1 MDNLNIPTHVAI
13 VLDGNGRWAKKKHM
27 PRTYGHKN
35 GAENVVDICLYAKE
49 RGVKYMTLYAFSTEN
64 WKRPLDE
71 VNYLMKLVIKF
82 IDSKLDI
89 LMEENCKLNFIGDL
103 EKLPASTKEICIRA
117 MEDTKDN
124 DEITLNIALNYGGRD
139 ELVHAFKAMIDDGI
153 SKEDIITEEMISS
166 YLYTKDQ
173 PDPDLLIRPGGEIR
187 LSNFLIYQLAYA
199 EFYFTDTLWPDFDR
213 LAFDEALEE
222 FSRRNRRY
230 GALS

>member
-35 GAENVVDICLYAKE
+35 GAENVVDICLYAKK

-64 WKRPLDE
+64 WKRPLEE

-82 IDSKLDI
+82 IESKLDI
-89 LMEENCKLNFIGDL
+89 LMAENCKLNFIGDL

-139 ELVHAFKAMIDDGI
+139 EIVHAFKAMMDDGI
-153 SKEDIITEEMISS
+153 SKEDITEEMISS

-173 PDPDLLIRPGGEIR
+173 PDPDLLIRPGGELR

-213 LAFDEALEE
+213 KAFDEALEE

>member
-1 MDNLNIPTHVAI
+1 MDNLNIPTHVAV

-64 WKRPLDE
+64 WKRPAEE

-82 IDSKLDI
+82 IESKLDI

-103 EKLPASTKEICIRA
+103 EKLPASTREICIRA

-139 ELVHAFKAMIDDGI
+139 ELVHAFKLMLDEGV
-153 SKEDIITEEMISS
+153 SKEDVTEEMISS
-166 YLYTKDQ
+166 YIYTKDQ
-173 PDPDLLIRPGGEIR
+173 PDPDLLIRPGGELR

-213 LAFDEALEE
+213 KAFDEALEE

>member
-1 MDNLNIPTHVAI
+1 MDNLNIPTHVAV

-64 WKRPLDE
+64 WKRPAEE

-82 IDSKLDI
+82 IESKLDI
-89 LMEENCKLNFIGDL
+89 LMEENCKLIFIGDL
-103 EKLPASTKEICIRA
+103 EKLPASTREICIRA

-139 ELVHAFKAMIDDGI
+139 ELVHAFKLMLDEGV
-153 SKEDIITEEMISS
+153 SKEDVTEEMISS

-173 PDPDLLIRPGGEIR
+173 PDPDLLIRPGGELR

-213 LAFDEALEE
+213 KAFDEALEE

>member
-64 WKRPLDE
+64 WKRPAEE

-103 EKLPASTKEICIRA
+103 EKLPASTREICIRA

-139 ELVHAFKAMIDDGI
+139 ELVHAFKAMMDGGVR
-153 SKEDIITEEMISS
+153 KEDITEEMISS

-173 PDPDLLIRPGGEIR
+173 PDPDLLIRPGGELR

-213 LAFDEALEE
+213 KAFDEALEE

>member
-35 GAENVVDICLYAKE
+35 GAENVVDICLYAKK
-49 RGVKYMTLYAFSTEN
+49 RGIKYMTLYAFSTEN
-64 WKRPLDE
+64 WKRPAEE

-82 IDSKLDI
+82 IESKLDI

-139 ELVHAFKAMIDDGI
+139 ELVHAFKVMMDDGI
-153 SKEDIITEEMISS
+153 SKEDITEEMISS

-173 PDPDLLIRPGGEIR
+173 PDPDFLIRPGGELR

-213 LAFDEALEE
+213 KAFDEALEE

>member
-13 VLDGNGRWAKKKHM
+13 VLDGNGRWAKNKHM

-35 GAENVVDICLYAKE
+35 GAENVVDICLYAKK

-64 WKRPLDE
+64 WKRPLEE

-82 IDSKLDI
+82 IESKLDI

-139 ELVHAFKAMIDDGI
+139 ELVHAFKLMLDEGVSA
-153 SKEDIITEEMISS
+153 EDITEEMISS

-173 PDPDLLIRPGGEIR
+173 PDPDLLIRPGGELR

-213 LAFDEALEE
+213 KAFDEALEE

>member
-1 MDNLNIPTHVAI
+1 MDNLNIPTHIAI
-13 VLDGNGRWAKKKHM
+13 VLDGNGRWAKNKHM

-35 GAENVVDICLYAKE
+35 GAENVVDICLYAKK

-64 WKRPLDE
+64 WKRPAEE

-82 IDSKLDI
+82 IESKLDI

-139 ELVHAFKAMIDDGI
+139 ELVHAFKAMMDDGI
-153 SKEDIITEEMISS
+153 SKEDITEEMISS

-173 PDPDLLIRPGGEIR
+173 PDLLIRPGGELR

-213 LAFDEALEE
+213 KAFDEALEE

>member
-82 IDSKLDI
+82 IESKLDI

-139 ELVHAFKAMIDDGI
+139 ELVHAFKVMMDDGI
-153 SKEDIITEEMISS
+153 SKEDITEEMISS
-166 YLYTKDQ
+166 YLYTKGQ
-173 PDPDLLIRPGGEIR
+173 PDPDLLIRPGGELR

-213 LAFDEALEE
+213 KAFDEALEE